1 MGWTPNHR
9 YEERAGGY
17 GRTDSS
23 RFNSDRRD
31 DRHEGGGRELRRD
44 NGWESR
50 KQSNA
55 AQGWDEPPSK
65 GWGPGRGDT
74 SAARE
79 DRSWA
84 PSASWQPGHREREGP
99 FSSASNQRSQNGGSK
114 SKGKN
119 KGNKK
124 GGRQPPPQQQP
135 KRSWRDD
142 DSHLNKYVG
151 FPNHLGVMGFTSFT
165 AFR

>member
-79 DRSWA
+79 DRSWE
-84 PSASWQPGHREREGP
+84 PSASWQPNRREGGSGSTP
-99 FSSASNQRSQNGGSK
+99 NQRSQNAGKSK
-114 SKGKN
+114 SKNKN
-119 KGNKK
+119 NKK
-124 GGRQPPPQQQP
+124 GTNNAKQQQHQQHQ

-142 DSHLNKYVG
+142 DNQLNK
-151 FPNHLGVMGFTSFT
+151 
-165 AFR
+165 